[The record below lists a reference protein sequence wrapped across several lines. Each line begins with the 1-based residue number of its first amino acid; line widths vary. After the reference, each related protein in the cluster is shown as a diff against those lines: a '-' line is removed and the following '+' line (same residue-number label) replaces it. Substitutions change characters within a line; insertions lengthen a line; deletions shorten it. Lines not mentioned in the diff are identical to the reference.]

1 MTKLQVTLTY
11 TPTITTAVERY
22 VSQESYSRN
31 GGRKKKDTTLYS
43 TEDCEQTED
52 VKRCSIANS
61 KRTFKGIIHANFQN
75 NFCMLTLTFKRTCE
89 FDTKDFDACRDN
101 FNSFWKS
108 LKRCKKLADVDLRYV
123 GAIEF
128 QDNGNV
134 HFHILCR
141 IPKEYKGLLKPKWKY
156 GGLHY
161 QNEQGSAEDAP
172 KIASYLTKGIY
183 DERLPMGKKRFLG
196 GRGLERPVVLKFRSR
211 KIIDFL
217 LQRNG
222 KILTSYKS
230 DKYAFTFTSLLTD
243 ATIDELER
251 FAETEDEDV
260 DLSMLA
266 KLQSIQF
273 TYEHEGVI

>member
-1 MTKLQVTLTY
+1 MTELQVTITH

-22 VSQESYSRN
+22 VSQASYSRN
-31 GGRKKKDTTLYS
+31 GGRKKKDATLYS
-43 TEDCEQTED
+43 TNDYEQAED

-75 NFCMLTLTFKRTCE
+75 NFCMLTLTFKRTRE
-89 FDTKDFDACRDN
+89 FDTKDFDACRNKFDL
-101 FNSFWKS
+101 FWKS

-128 QDNGNV
+128 QYNGNV

-141 IPKEYKGLLKPKWKY
+141 IPKEFKSLLKSKWKY
-156 GGLHY
+156 GGLHFE
-161 QNEQGSAEDAP
+161 NEQGSAEDAP
-172 KIASYLTKGIY
+172 KIASYLTKGIH
-183 DERLPMGKKRFLG
+183 DERLPVGKKRFLG
-196 GRGLERPVVLKFRSR
+196 GRGLERPVVLTFNSR

-222 KILTSYKS
+222 EILTSYES
-230 DKYAFTFTSLLTD
+230 EKYAFTFTTLLTD

-260 DLSMLA
+260 ELSMLA